1 MIYVVSHHDYG
12 WNKWDAALMLDCL
25 AGKFWAICD

>member
-1 MIYVVSHHDYG
+1 MIHVVSHHDYG
-12 WNKWDAALMLDCL
+12 WSKWGAEPMLDCL